1 VLDIS
6 HVWAHDI
13 TCSGARYRVRWVQD
27 ILRGAPRV
35 YTGAR
40 YDACVAQDMVRRGVG
55 MSVHAGARYD
65 AGDTTA
71 LCIRTLGA
79 RYLVIN
85 LSACAGGSNEVIRV
99 RLPWVSVLYHCSEG
113 VRMISSRRLEE

>member
-1 VLDIS
+1 MLDIS

-13 TCSGARYRVRWVQD
+13 TCSGARYRVRGVQD

-55 MSVHAGARYD
+55 MSMHAGARYG
-65 AGDTTA
+65 AGDTSA
-71 LCIRTLGA
+71 LCIMARGA
-79 RYLVIN
+79 RYLGLI
-85 LSACAGGSNEVIRV
+85 SYAPAGGTNEVIRV
-99 RLPWVSVLYHCSEG
+99 RLP
-113 VRMISSRRLEE
+113 